1 MLVLLDLSAVLD
13 TIDHGVLRDKALSWI
28 AHHLSAVLELSKF
41 QLPDGTFSMKFDLES
56 GVPKGSCL
64 EPWPFIV
71 YASRIFEIVD
81 KHNLQIHCYA
91 DDNQLYLSFCPSNI
105 ANQEAALASVE
116 SCIEDSRD

>member
-13 TIDHGVLRDKALSWI
+13 TIDHGILRDTALSWI
-28 AHHLSAVLELSKF
+28 THHLSAVELSKF
-41 QLPDGTFSMKFDLES
+41 QLTAQSSMKFDLEL
-56 GVPKGSCL
+56 GVPNGSCL
-64 EPWPFIV
+64 EPLLFIV

-116 SCIEDSRD
+116 S